1 MNQPRSAGR
10 SVQVRRMQAE
20 KARQPA
26 HQRLDVVLARHVHA
40 VLAVQLRRHI
50 GAAQEGGDLLLDEF
64 RLAFLENQDRGFV
77 FENSTI
83 SSGTSGYTT
92 FSARIGRRLAP
103 KSSARPRMRSARIR
117 PL

>member
-1 MNQPRSAGR
+1 ML
-10 SVQVRRMQAE
+10 AE
-20 KARQPA
+20 EPRQPA

-40 VLAVQLRRHI
+40 VLAVQPRRHI
-50 GAAQEGGDLLLDEF
+50 AGAAQESGDLLLDEF

-103 KSSARPRMRSARIR
+103 NASARPRMRSARIS